1 MSIAI
6 INSFVVL
13 KKTNFLNVDPIF
25 KKVYSCFLQEFGSAG
40 GEQKH

>member
-6 INSFVVL
+6 NQYFYCV
-13 KKTNFLNVDPIF
+13 KKTNFLNVGPIF